1 MAPDN
6 ELLARWLRTR
16 SEQDFAELVQRHLAM
31 VHSAALR
38 VVNGDRHLADDVA
51 QTVFADLARKARS
64 LTDRPS
70 LAGWL
75 HTSARFAAMGLLR
88 GEHRRR
94 QREQEALSMPQ
105 DPAASDA
112 PAWSELQP
120 VIDAAIGDLSAKDR
134 EALLLRYFENRSHR
148 EIGELLGLTDNAARM
163 RVERALDKARS
174 LLAKRGITSSTS
186 GLAAALLAHGTLV
199 TTTVTTAQ
207 ITTTALTTATAAGS
221 GFTLLHL
228 MTATQLKTGLAV
240 TALVAGLSVPLALQ
254 HRANAE
260 LRIQNATLSNQLT
273 RLTELEAENNRLR
286 GETVDRAEL
295 EALRSEHEELL
306 RLRREVESLAL
317 ALEESRH
324 SQPRIPAGTTPSV
337 ALSDEAGRSQ
347 LLARYYQ
354 DLGVQRESL
363 RFLVGRWLKLK
374 SAAYKPESSSEQDR
388 AIHHTLA
395 EREAEVVER
404 AAVVAE
410 IYRQLANARGD
421 EPSSYAKDERSGAP
435 ILEPMSLSPSAGND
449 DPTTQLLYR
458 EPIAVSDA
466 NGQFRRFYWFAD
478 GHSEEV
484 VQSHSDFSA
493 WEKARGAQ

>member
-120 VIDAAIGDLSAKDR
+120 VIDAAISDLSAKDR

-163 RVERALDKARS
+163 RVERALDKACS

-186 GLAAALLAHGTLV
+186 GLAAALLAHGTLATSAV
-199 TTTVTTAQ
+199 TAAQ
-207 ITTTALTTATAAGS
+207 ITATATALTTTAAAGS

-240 TALVAGLSVPLALQ
+240 TVVVAGLSVPLVLEN
-254 HRANAE
+254 RANAE
-260 LRIQNATLSNQLT
+260 LRNQNTSLNAQLA
-273 RLTELEAENNRLR
+273 RIPLLETENARLR

-295 EALRSEHEELL
+295 EALRAEQDEFR
-306 RLRREVESLAL
+306 RLRIEAAMRRKTVEDS
-317 ALEESRH
+317 E
-324 SQPRIPAGTTPSV
+324 
-337 ALSDEAGRSQ
+337 LSAS
-347 LLARYYQ
+347 
-354 DLGVQRESL
+354 ST
-363 RFLVGRWLKLK
+363 
-374 SAAYKPESSSEQDR
+374 SSTKPETSENLMSIVEEQER
-388 AIHHTLA
+388 RKVAILM
-395 EREAEVVER
+395 
-404 AAVVAE
+404 E
-410 IYRQLANARGD
+410 IPHIRT
-421 EPSSYAKDERSGAP
+421 P
-435 ILEPMSLSPSAGND
+435 I
-449 DPTTQLLYR
+449 R
-458 EPIAVSDA
+458 KAVSDRIVLKRA
-466 NGQFRRFYWFAD
+466 QDMKINQDLDEELADKRIAELDDLITMWCTKHLHLAQELGRLNNEVLPIESNAFLEAFPATSTATGKAPSGTPLFREQYPTRDADGQFRRLYWFAD

-484 VQSHSDFSA
+484 SQSSNDFSA
-493 WEKARGAQ
+493 WEKAHGAP

>member
-120 VIDAAIGDLSAKDR
+120 VIDAAISDLSAKDR

-199 TTTVTTAQ
+199 TTTVTAAQ
-207 ITTTALTTATAAGS
+207 ITTAALTSAAAAGP

-260 LRIQNATLSNQLT
+260 LRSQNATLNNQLI

-286 GETVDRAEL
+286 GLAVADAEL
-295 EALRSEHEELL
+295 ATLRLEVQELSRTREQLLSLQEENTKLL
-306 RLRREVESLAL
+306 EQAQSLQRELAAIQQDKLRREDADWRKEFRNKKSTYIALLTQIVLVYANARDGQLPDSIAELRAYLDNDSLDDPKQEAL
-317 ALEESRH
+317 IRAF
-324 SQPRIPAGTTPSV
+324 Q
-337 ALSDEAGRSQ
+337 
-347 LLARYYQ
+347 
-354 DLGVQRESL
+354 QRESDWGL
-363 RFLVGRWLKLK
+363 SLDDLELVTTGNLFDLPDPK
-374 SAAYKPESSSEQDR
+374 SAVLLRDR
-388 AIHHTLA
+388 NPVEMRGGYTLTMQSFSNGS
-395 EREAEVVER
+395 VS
-404 AAVVAE
+404 
-410 IYRQLANARGD
+410 ANEKAPNGD
-421 EPSSYAKDERSGAP
+421 SRSGSS
-435 ILEPMSLSPSAGND
+435 ISIPMTFPG
-449 DPTTQLLYR
+449 P
-458 EPIAVSDA
+458 
-466 NGQFRRFYWFAD
+466 
-478 GHSEEV
+478 
-484 VQSHSDFSA
+484 
-493 WEKARGAQ
+493 K